1 MITRRIAIFAALSV
15 AFYPILPALPASD
28 PDLLAGLDTD
38 NDRTVSLD
46 EAKKAA
52 EAMFDK
58 LDRDHDG
65 TLTRRELRGRLSA
78 KEFAAADTD
87 KDGTLSK
94 DEYLSIVEKRLKA
107 ADTDNDGTLTRREL
121 RSKAGRQLLL
131 LLR

>member
-1 MITRRIAIFAALSV
+1 MVFAALSV
-15 AFYPILPALPASD
+15 AFYPMLPALPASD

-38 NDRTVSLD
+38 HDGTVSLD

-52 EAMFDK
+52 EVMFDK

-65 TLTRRELRGRLSA
+65 TLTGRELRGRLSA
-78 KEFAAADTD
+78 REFTAADTD

-94 DEYLSIVEKRLKA
+94 DEYLAIVEQRFKA
-107 ADTDNDGTLTRREL
+107 ADTDDDGTLTRQEL